1 MASEALALTAVEL
14 MGAPSVLAE
23 AKAELRGRR
32 AGMAISPPPLG
43 AYRTMT
49 TAPESFWDATWVES

>member
-1 MASEALALTAVEL
+1 LALTAVEL

-23 AKAELRGRR
+23 AKAELRHRR
-32 AGMAISPPPLG
+32 AGMTIAPPPLG